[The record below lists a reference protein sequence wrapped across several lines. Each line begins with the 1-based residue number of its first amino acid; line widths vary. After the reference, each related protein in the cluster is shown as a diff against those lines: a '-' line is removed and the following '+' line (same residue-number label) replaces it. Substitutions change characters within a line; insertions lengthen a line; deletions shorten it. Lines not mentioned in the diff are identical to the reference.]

1 MRLAE
6 LLGCR
11 LFDCDGT
18 EVGSVHDV
26 RFIADGPP
34 YGGTGKPSY
43 RLAALI
49 VGSTAAGDRLGY
61 VRHEM
66 KGPWPLPWL
75 FSRLARRSY
84 LVDWDDVTRFD
95 RPRIEIGRRTR
106 ELSSIVDEDQAGRS

>member
-1 MRLAE
+1 VRLAE

-34 YGGTGKPSY
+34 YAGTGNPSY
-43 RLAALI
+43 RLSALI
-49 VGSTAAGDRLGY
+49 VGSRAVGDRLGY

-66 KGPWPLPWL
+66 KGPWPLPLL

-84 LVDWDDVTRFD
+84 LVRWEDVTRFD
-95 RPRIEIGRRTR
+95 RPRIEIRCRGR
-106 ELSSIVDEDQAGRS
+106 ELSSIVDEDRGGGS

>member
-1 MRLAE
+1 MTLAE

-11 LFDCDGT
+11 LFDRDGT

-34 YGGTGKPSY
+34 YAGSGKPSY

-49 VGSTAAGDRLGY
+49 VGSTAVGNRLGY

-84 LVDWDDVTRFD
+84 LVDWEDVTRFE
-95 RPRIEIGRRTR
+95 RPRIEIRCRAR
-106 ELSSIVDEDQAGRS
+106 DLSSIVDENPGGPP

>member
-11 LFDCDGT
+11 LYDRDGT
-18 EVGSVHDV
+18 ELGTVHDV

-34 YGGTGKPSY
+34 YEGTGKPSY

-49 VGSTAAGDRLGY
+49 VGSSAVGHRLGY
-61 VRHEM
+61 VQHEM

-75 FSRLARRSY
+75 FSRLGRRSY
-84 LVDWDDVTRFD
+84 LVDWDDVTRFE
-95 RPRIEIGRRTR
+95 RPRIEVRSRASD
-106 ELSSIVDEDQAGRS
+106 LVSIMDEDQGGQP

>member
-11 LFDCDGT
+11 LYDCDGT

-34 YGGTGKPSY
+34 YAGTGNPSY
-43 RLAALI
+43 RVAALI
-49 VGSTAAGDRLGY
+49 VGGKAVGDRLGY
-61 VRHEM
+61 VRREM

-75 FSRLARRSY
+75 LSRLAHRSY
-84 LVDWDDVTRFD
+84 LVAWDDVTRLD
-95 RPRIEIGRRTR
+95 RPRIEIRSRASDLSTLADENRGGRP
-106 ELSSIVDEDQAGRS
+106 

>member
-34 YGGTGKPSY
+34 YAGTGNPSY
-43 RLAALI
+43 RLSALI
-49 VGSTAAGDRLGY
+49 VGSRAVGDRLGY

-66 KGPWPLPWL
+66 KGPWPLPLL

-84 LVDWDDVTRFD
+84 LVRWEDVTRFD
-95 RPRIEIGRRTR
+95 RPRIEIRCRGR
-106 ELSSIVDEDQAGRS
+106 ELSSIVDEDRGGGS